1 MKAFRNVKEAEL
13 TNIPKLGKCVLAAA
27 FKCIKKAKVEN
38 ASSLGELKELADLKP
53 VTPVIPVVAARGAVV
68 SSKQEWDGL
77 NLAVEMITVS
87 DGACNEDKFTALD
100 LTKLASLKQFVV
112 GNGCFKFVTEVK
124 ITGLSKLEAV
134 TVGENSF
141 TKHPNDCGND
151 PKRRFHLK
159 DCPLVKSLTVGRYS
173 FSDFTVCVID
183 STPAL
188 ETVEMGTLTY
198 GEDCNAFW
206 YASLELKSGRVD
218 SE

>member
-38 ASSLGELKELADLKP
+38 ASLLGELKELSDLKP
-53 VTPVIPVVAARGAVV
+53 VTPVIPVVAARGATV

-87 DGACNEDKFTALD
+87 NGACNEDKFTTLD

-112 GNGCFKFVTEVK
+112 GNNCFKFVTEVK
-124 ITGLSKLEAV
+124 ITGLNKLESV

-141 TKHPNDCGND
+141 TKHLNDCGND
-151 PKRRFHLK
+151 PKRRFYLK

-173 FSDFTVCVID
+173 FSDFTVCVIEN
-183 STPAL
+183 TPAL
-188 ETVEMGTLTY
+188 ETVEMGSLTY

-206 YASLELKSGRVD
+206 YASLELKSESAD
-218 SE
+218 SG